1 MSKSTVKPEDGVML
15 QSNVIEVFESKGDC
29 IEPWTPSKGLK
40 VRANV
45 VPLRSNVGP
54 GWMLNARVAVTSTF
68 EVAEGVGLMM
78 DIVTPSIEVFPGEE
92 VGSTFTLNV
101 LLTPK

>member
-1 MSKSTVKPEDGVML
+1 ML
-15 QSNVIEVFESKGDC
+15 QSNVIEVVESKGGC
-29 IEPWTPSKGLK
+29 IEPCWTPSKGLK

-54 GWMLNARVAVTSTF
+54 GWMLNERIAATSTF

-78 DIVTPSIEVFPGEE
+78 DILTPSIEEFPSDE

-101 LLTPK
+101 LLTPNSTCGSLS